1 MAWELL
7 EVSEPGYAYIILG
20 GFVVAFSVVSL
31 LVKEK
36 LYINEV
42 VLGTGFGVLMG
53 PHCANIFDPR
63 SWMSDTNAL
72 TLEVMRVVLAT
83 GLFAIGVELPGAYM
97 AKSVKSLMVL
107 VVPTMAIGWIISASF
122 IYVLF
127 PRLNFVAGL
136 LISACLTPTD
146 PIISAAIVG
155 GKFAVKHVPLNLRR
169 LIAAE
174 SASNDGMAYPFL
186 TIAIYVL
193 TEANTGVAIEKWIIL
208 GWLYQVVVGTVL
220 GALLGWLFSRV
231 MKFTHRK
238 GFIDRESYVAQYLA
252 LTILTIGIASTL
264 GVDDLLAAFAAGSAI
279 SWDEHFNVQIENE
292 VFSSVIDLVLNC
304 ACFIYIG
311 AWLPFDQFNE
321 PELGVTPWR
330 LVVLF
335 IAVLFLRRIPS
346 LLLLYRWIPEI
357 RSWREALFTGHFGPM
372 GVGAIFVS
380 TLAIIKLEE
389 SSAKTEQTEVLI
401 QTIHPIVTFVVLC
414 SIIVHGL
421 SIPFFSFGKNVRVR
435 TVSLSRTL
443 TANQNTAPDWLLW
456 ARRPGTSSS
465 RAPTRPATP
474 DDDAERGV
482 LRQRGESA
490 RSGGDGDGTGDDA
503 TMDDGFGAQE
513 EMSQNDVAKEPHMPL
528 GEAAMFVENEPASP
542 SAASGRRQGEG
553 EDPAPPY
560 DRKLSHDEEIQ
571 EMGIEEAIEP
581 EREREARNVRFAAAS
596 E

>member
-53 PHCANIFDPR
+53 PHCAKIFDPR
-63 SWMSDTNAL
+63 GWTSDTNAL

-97 AKSVKSLMVL
+97 ARSAKSLMVM
-107 VVPTMAIGWIISASF
+107 VVPTMAVGWVISASF
-122 IYVLF
+122 IYVIF

-193 TEANTGVAIEKWIIL
+193 TEANAGVAIEKWIVL
-208 GWLYQVVVGTVL
+208 GWLYQVVLGTLL
-220 GALLGWLFSRV
+220 GAVLGWLFARV
-231 MKFTHRK
+231 MKYTHRQ

-252 LTILTIGIASTL
+252 LTVLTIGIASTL

-311 AWLPFDQFNE
+311 AWLPFDQFNS

-335 IAVLFLRRIPS
+335 IIVLLLRRIPV

-389 SSAKTEQTEVLI
+389 SAARTEQTEVLK

-443 TANQNTAPDWLLW
+443 TANQNTPPDWLLW
-456 ARRPGTSSS
+456 ARRPGTTSS
-465 RAPTRPATP
+465 RAPTRPGSP
-474 DDDAERGV
+474 DNDAERGV

-490 RSGGDGDGTGDDA
+490 RRGGDGDGTGEDI
-503 TMDDGFGAQE
+503 TVDDGFGAR
-513 EMSQNDVAKEPHMPL
+513 EMSQENLAKEPHMPL
-528 GEAAMFVENEPASP
+528 GEAAMFVEDGPTQTDTAADQEEQDISEEPVSL
-542 SAASGRRQGEG
+542 
-553 EDPAPPY
+553 Y
-560 DRKLSHDEEIQ
+560 DQKQPVHDEEMRETSIH
-571 EMGIEEAIEP
+571 EEP
-581 EREREARNVRFAAAS
+581 EPEREARNVRFAPAS